1 MNRRLTAMAII
12 LVLGTAPVFASGVEE
27 IRKEPDPLKRFELAL
42 ALAETQ
48 TKAARQLV
56 KDSGSRSEL
65 LKVLEEVEAA
75 SVLSLESL
83 QATGK
88 RPNKLTKQYKK
99 GELKTMEI
107 LRILKDLVLALG
119 VEDRPA
125 AEKVRDRTEVTHE
138 EYLLG
143 AMSGK

>member
-1 MNRRLTAMAII
+1 MMWRLTVTVMA
-12 LVLGTAPVFASGVEE
+12 LVVGTAPMLAADVAE
-27 IRKEPDPLKRFELAL
+27 IRKEPDHLKRFELAL

-56 KDSGSRSEL
+56 KDSGSRIEL
-65 LKVLEEVEAA
+65 LKMLEEVEAA

-107 LRILKDLVLALG
+107 LRILKDLALALG

-125 AEKVRDRTEVTHE
+125 AEKVRDRAEVTHE

>member
-1 MNRRLTAMAII
+1 MTWRLAAMAA
-12 LVLGTAPVFASGVEE
+12 LAGSVSMLCADVAE

-56 KDSGSRSEL
+56 KDSGSRAEL
-65 LKVLEEVEAA
+65 MKMLEESEAA
-75 SVLSLESL
+75 AVLSLESL

-88 RPNKLTKQYKK
+88 RPNKLTRQYKK

-107 LRILKDLVLALG
+107 LRILKDLVVALSI
-119 VEDRPA
+119 EDRPA
-125 AEKVRDRTEVTHE
+125 AEKVRDRAEVTHE

>member
-1 MNRRLTAMAII
+1 MMWRMAIA
-12 LVLGTAPVFASGVEE
+12 VLAGCATTLSADVAE

-56 KDSGSRSEL
+56 KDSGSRTEL
-65 LKVLEEVEAA
+65 MQLLDESEAA

-83 QATGK
+83 QSTGK
-88 RPNKLTKQYKK
+88 RPNKLTRQYKK

-107 LRILKDLVLALG
+107 LRILKDLVVALSI
-119 VEDRPA
+119 EDRA
-125 AEKVRDRTEVTHE
+125 TAEKVRDRAEVTHE

-143 AMSGK
+143 VMSGK

>member
-1 MNRRLTAMAII
+1 MTWQIAM
-12 LVLGTAPVFASGVEE
+12 LVLAMGCVSMLRADVAE
-27 IRKEPDPLKRFELAL
+27 IRKEPDPLKRFEAAL

-56 KDSGSRSEL
+56 KDSGSRTEL
-65 LKVLEEVEAA
+65 MVALEDVEAA

-88 RPNKLTKQYKK
+88 RPNRLTKQYKK

-107 LRILKDLVLALG
+107 LRILKDLVTALSID
-119 VEDRPA
+119 DRPA
-125 AEKVRDRTEVTHE
+125 AEKVRDRAEVTHE

-143 AMSGK
+143 VMSGK

>member
-1 MNRRLTAMAII
+1 MMCRMVVAMLA
-12 LVLGTAPVFASGVEE
+12 VCAPMLSADVAE

-56 KDSGSRSEL
+56 KDSGSRTEL
-65 LKVLEEVEAA
+65 MKLLDESEAA

-83 QATGK
+83 QSTGK
-88 RPNKLTKQYKK
+88 RPNKLTRQYKK

-107 LRILKDLVLALG
+107 LRILKDLVLALSI
-119 VEDRPA
+119 EDRA
-125 AEKVRDRTEVTHE
+125 TAEKVRDRAEVTHE
-138 EYLLG
+138 EFLLG
-143 AMSGK
+143 VMSGK

>member
-1 MNRRLTAMAII
+1 MTWQTAVLTV
-12 LVLGTAPVFASGVEE
+12 VLGSTSMLRADLAG
-27 IRKEPDPLKRFELAL
+27 IRKEPDPLKRFEEAL

-56 KDSGSRSEL
+56 KDSWSRTSL
-65 LKVLEEVEAA
+65 MAMLEDVEGAC
-75 SVLSLESL
+75 VLSLESL

-107 LRILKDLVLALG
+107 LRVLKDLVVALS

-125 AEKVRDRTEVTHE
+125 AEKVRDQAEVTHE
-138 EYLLG
+138 EFLLG

>member
-1 MNRRLTAMAII
+1 VTLQIAVLTAI
-12 LVLGTAPVFASGVEE
+12 LGSASMLRADLAE
-27 IRKEPDPLKRFELAL
+27 IRKEPDPLKRFEGAL

-48 TKAARQLV
+48 TKAARQIV
-56 KDSGSRSEL
+56 KDSGSRTSL
-65 LKVLEEVEAA
+65 MAMLEDVEGAC
-75 SVLSLESL
+75 VLSLESL

-107 LRILKDLVLALG
+107 LRILKDLVVALSLD
-119 VEDRPA
+119 DRA
-125 AEKVRDRTEVTHE
+125 VAEKVRDQAEVTHE
-138 EYLLG
+138 EFLLG

>member
-1 MNRRLTAMAII
+1 MTWRLAVMAAVAGGVS
-12 LVLGTAPVFASGVEE
+12 VLCADVGD

-42 ALAETQ
+42 SLAETQ

-56 KDSGSRSEL
+56 KDSGSRADL
-65 LKVLEEVEAA
+65 MRLLEESEAA

-107 LRILKDLVLALG
+107 LRILKDLVMALG
-119 VEDRPA
+119 IEDRPA
-125 AEKVRDRTEVTHE
+125 AEKVRDRAEVTHE

>member
-1 MNRRLTAMAII
+1 MTWRLAAMAALAGSVSI
-12 LVLGTAPVFASGVEE
+12 LCADVAE

-56 KDSGSRSEL
+56 KDSGSRAEL
-65 LKVLEEVEAA
+65 MKMLEESEAA
-75 SVLSLESL
+75 AVLSLESL

-88 RPNKLTKQYKK
+88 RPNRLTRQYKK

-107 LRILKDLVLALG
+107 LRILKDLVVALSI
-119 VEDRPA
+119 EDRPA
-125 AEKVRDRTEVTHE
+125 AEKVRDRAEVTHE

>member
-1 MNRRLTAMAII
+1 MIWRLTAMA
-12 LVLGTAPVFASGVEE
+12 LVVGAAPMFAADLAE
-27 IRKEPDPLKRFELAL
+27 IRKEPDALKRYELAL

-48 TKAARQLV
+48 AKTARQLV

-65 LKVLEEVEAA
+65 LQVLEEVEAA

-125 AEKVRDRTEVTHE
+125 AEKVRDRAEVTHE